1 MTMTITDALNDL
13 RDRAT
18 AERDALAFA
27 ALVEV
32 QKHLPEAAARQAVPD
47 MTGTAPFR
55 ASDFDPEVGADQRG
69 VNRRLS

>member
-1 MTMTITDALNDL
+1 MTTITQVLDDL
-13 RDRAT
+13 SARAT
-18 AERDALAFA
+18 AERDAVVYG
-27 ALVEV
+27 ALQVV
-32 QKHLPEAAARQAVPD
+32 RQHLPEAAARQAVPD

>member
-1 MTMTITDALNDL
+1 
-13 RDRAT
+13 
-18 AERDALAFA
+18 
-27 ALVEV
+27 
-32 QKHLPEAAARQAVPD
+32 